1 VNIFYIIDENAKK
14 ISKQL
19 ISKVHELI
27 QIIQSLLIIYKSEDE
42 ILLSILVLLGNL
54 ITFENFF
61 TILFFKK
68 DLLDSL
74 TDLLEYQLKNS
85 NNIKMQSLIS
95 RFFIIIVHK
104 YTNFDFIEEEFVF
117 ISILIK
123 GDVIVKSISFTF

>member
-1 VNIFYIIDENAKK
+1 MNIFYIIDENAKK

-74 TDLLEYQLKNS
+74 TDLLEYQLKA